1 MRKLERS
8 LREEII
14 EIGRLSKLASRE
26 LGIASS
32 AEKNA
37 ILKSVGKSVSEN
49 MQNILAGN
57 EIDIKNGKEMGLSE
71 GLIDRLYLDEDR
83 VQAMVSSIDQIIGL
97 EDPIGEVEEMKTME
111 NGLLIGKRSVPI
123 GVIGIIYEARP
134 NVTLDAAV
142 LGIKSSNSVI
152 LRGGREAINSNMAIA
167 NAIRAGIETA
177 GFNPNIVILIE
188 DTSRESSVELM
199 KLDGY
204 VDLLIPR
211 GSARLISS
219 VVENA
224 KVPVLET
231 GVGNCHVYVDSSAK
245 VDMAID
251 IIENAK
257 TTRVGV
263 CNAMESLLVHGDVSD
278 EFYDKL
284 ASVIDEYNIV
294 VYGCERSREKLS
306 GLKIATEEEYAMEFL
321 DYAMSMKLV
330 DGIEEAID
338 HIYEYSTGHSDV
350 IVTESYENSLKFLN
364 EVDSACV
371 YVNAS
376 SRFTD
381 GGEFGKGAEMGIS
394 TQKMHARGPIGL
406 RELTSTKYVILG
418 TGQVR

>member
-83 VQAMVSSIDQIIGL
+83 VQAMVSSIEQIIGL

-167 NAIRAGIETA
+167 NAIRAGIEAA

-263 CNAMESLLVHGDVSD
+263 CNAMESLLVHSDVSD

-284 ASVIDEYNIV
+284 ARVIDEYNIV

>member
-1 MRKLERS
+1 MKKLERS

-26 LGIASS
+26 LAIISS
-32 AEKNA
+32 AEKNE

-49 MQNILAGN
+49 MKSILAGN

-71 GLIDRLYLDEDR
+71 GLIDRLYLDEGR
-83 VQAMVSSIDQIIGL
+83 VQAMVNSIEQIIGL

-152 LRGGREAINSNMAIA
+152 LRGGREAINSNVAIA
-167 NAIRAGIETA
+167 NAIRAGIEAA
-177 GFNPNIVILIE
+177 GFNPNIVMLIE

-263 CNAMESLLVHGDVSD
+263 CNAMESLLVHSDVSD
-278 EFYDKL
+278 EFYEKL
-284 ASVIDEYNIV
+284 ARVIDEYNIV

-330 DGIEEAID
+330 DGIKEAID

>member
-1 MRKLERS
+1 MERS

>member
-1 MRKLERS
+1 MERS

-14 EIGRLSKLASRE
+14 EIGKLSKLASRE

-83 VQAMVSSIDQIIGL
+83 VQAMVSSIEQIIGL

-263 CNAMESLLVHGDVSD
+263 CNAMESLLVHSDVSD

-284 ASVIDEYNIV
+284 ARVIDEYNIV

>member
-1 MRKLERS
+1 MKKLERS

-26 LGIASS
+26 LAIISS
-32 AEKNA
+32 AEKNE
-37 ILKSVGKSVSEN
+37 ILKSVGESVSEN
-49 MQNILAGN
+49 MKSILAGN

-71 GLIDRLYLDEDR
+71 GLIDRLYLDEGR
-83 VQAMVSSIDQIIGL
+83 VQAMVNSIEQIIGL

-152 LRGGREAINSNMAIA
+152 LRGGREAINSNVAIA
-167 NAIRAGIETA
+167 NAIRAGIEAA
-177 GFNPNIVILIE
+177 GFNPNIVMLIE

-263 CNAMESLLVHGDVSD
+263 CNAMESLLVHSDVSD
-278 EFYDKL
+278 EFYEKL
-284 ASVIDEYNIV
+284 ARVIDEYNIV

-330 DGIEEAID
+330 DGIKEAID

>member
-1 MRKLERS
+1 MKKLERS

-26 LGIASS
+26 LAIISS
-32 AEKNA
+32 AEKNE
-37 ILKSVGKSVSEN
+37 ILKSVGKYVSEN
-49 MQNILAGN
+49 MKSILAGN

-71 GLIDRLYLDEDR
+71 GLIDRLYLDEGR
-83 VQAMVSSIDQIIGL
+83 VQAMVNSIEQIIGL

-152 LRGGREAINSNMAIA
+152 LRGGREAINSNVAIA
-167 NAIRAGIETA
+167 NAIRAGIEAA
-177 GFNPNIVILIE
+177 GFNPNIVMLIE

-231 GVGNCHVYVDSSAK
+231 GVGNCHVYIDSSAK

-263 CNAMESLLVHGDVSD
+263 CNAMESLLVHSDVSD
-278 EFYDKL
+278 EFYEKL
-284 ASVIDEYNIV
+284 ARVIDEYSIV

-330 DGIEEAID
+330 DGIQEAID

>member
-1 MRKLERS
+1 MERS

-83 VQAMVSSIDQIIGL
+83 VQAMVSSIEQIIGL

-167 NAIRAGIETA
+167 NAIRAGIEAA

-263 CNAMESLLVHGDVSD
+263 CNAMESLLVHSDVSD

-284 ASVIDEYNIV
+284 ARVIDEYNIV

>member
-1 MRKLERS
+1 MERS

-26 LGIASS
+26 LAIISS
-32 AEKNA
+32 AEKNE

-49 MQNILAGN
+49 MKSILAGN

-71 GLIDRLYLDEDR
+71 GLIDRLYLDEGR
-83 VQAMVSSIDQIIGL
+83 VQAMVNSIEQIIGL

-152 LRGGREAINSNMAIA
+152 LRGGREAINSNVAIA
-167 NAIRAGIETA
+167 NAIRAGIEAA
-177 GFNPNIVILIE
+177 GFNPNIVMLIE

-263 CNAMESLLVHGDVSD
+263 CNAMESLLVHSDVSD
-278 EFYDKL
+278 EFYEKL
-284 ASVIDEYNIV
+284 ARVIDEYNIV

-330 DGIEEAID
+330 DGIKEAID